1 MHLGAHLVVNN
12 DFALDTVSPL
22 KKEQIWIF
30 NELILTKDNILICN
44 KLEL

>member
-1 MHLGAHLVVNN
+1 MLLGAHFVVNN
-12 DFALDTVSPL
+12 DFALDAVSPL

-30 NELILTKDNILICN
+30 NELVLTKDNILVCN